1 MLNNKVK
8 ISFYLVFKINFID
21 NNINILVY
29 LGEHDA
35 GILYFKNYS
44 SRKNTNSSCRCKNKI
59 IHIAVEDQSAY
70 QIFAENGSLLHE
82 PANKQSDDDLWVYLG
97 RKADGAPDLILDNYF
112 QHHPV
117 TDFNYLNQS
126 YFTFATASETEAFIP
141 PTLPSTISPLSATT
155 AINNLS
161 PMT

>member
-1 MLNNKVK
+1 MSASYILK
-8 ISFYLVFKINFID
+8 IIHQGKIQT
-21 NNINILVY
+21 VHV
-29 LGEHDA
+29 G
-35 GILYFKNYS
+35 G
-44 SRKNTNSSCRCKNKI
+44 KNKI

-161 PMT
+161 PMTWAGIAALGASTIAAASGLKGNHKGNSDHRY